1 MSVPNCPGEPPHIRK
16 HTGATQVR
24 VWPAANQDGVTL
36 NVEDTGDGFEVEK
49 ARKRGGLGLISMEER
64 ARLVNGKFSIRSQ
77 PGNGTSVEVF
87 VPLEGK
93 AEMKRLRI
101 LLAHYHAVVLKAAP
115 DPGPA
120 AV

>member
-1 MSVPNCPGEPPHIRK
+1 MQFTPADLPVELPEEVSLCLYRIAQESLRNIRK

-24 VWPAANQDGVTL
+24 VWLAANQDGVTL

-93 AEMKRLRI
+93 AE
-101 LLAHYHAVVLKAAP
+101 
-115 DPGPA
+115 
-120 AV
+120 